1 MLEILSNGFKQARD
15 QLKGVSTLT
24 ENNLKDAIGAVRQSL
39 LDADV
44 EYGVVKSFL
53 QRVQDSALGKSVQL
67 KAGSGD
73 SRLKVRPGDHFVE
86 ICRQELEALM
96 GPVDSQLNLPS
107 SRPALIMMV
116 GLQGSGKTTTT
127 GKVARFLQKSGRKPM
142 LVAADVYRPAAID
155 QLKVLG
161 QRLDV
166 PVFSLPAGAN
176 PVDICRQA
184 LDAAAGQGADVIM
197 FDTAGRLAID
207 EPLMKELEDIKR
219 ATRPD
224 NILFVCDAMMGQDA
238 VATAKVF
245 NDRLNIDGVVI
256 TKLDGD
262 ARGGAALSIKEVTG
276 KPIKF
281 LGMGE
286 DLERLEE
293 FRPEG
298 LASRILGMGDIV
310 GLMQDFDRVSTGDR
324 EAEAMKM
331 LKGQFNFRDFYEQL
345 STIQKMGSLKD
356 VFGKLPLGNVPG
368 LDTKNLNLDDRELV
382 KIKAMIDS
390 MTEQER
396 LDPGCFNDS
405 RVKRVALGSGRQ
417 SKEVS
422 DLIKRFKQMRQMMG
436 MLGQGMGLLGKI
448 PGGKALG
455 QLNQLR
461 NLAKQAG
468 MGAMGGGGGGGFPG
482 LGGGMPG
489 FGAMGDL
496 FGGGAPEAA
505 PRQVDRDKLRKMR
518 KAAKAAR
525 KKNRR

>member
-15 QLKGVSTLT
+15 HLKGVSTLT
-24 ENNLKDAIGAVRQSL
+24 EENLKESIAAVRQSL

-44 EYGVVKSFL
+44 EYGVVKAFL
-53 QRVQDSALGKSVQL
+53 QRVQDGALGKSVNL
-67 KAGSGD
+67 KAGSGEQK
-73 SRLKVRPGDHFVE
+73 LKVRPGDHFVE
-86 ICRQELEALM
+86 ICRQELESLM
-96 GPVDSQLNLPS
+96 GPVNTQLNLPS
-107 SRPALIMMV
+107 SRPAVIMMV

-127 GKVARFLQKSGRKPM
+127 GKIARFLQKSGRKPM
-142 LVAADVYRPAAID
+142 LVAADIYRPAAID

-161 QRLDV
+161 QRLGA
-166 PVFSLPAGAN
+166 PVFSLPGAN
-176 PVDICRQA
+176 PVEICRQA
-184 LDAAAGQGADVIM
+184 VAAAAREGADVLM
-197 FDTAGRLAID
+197 LDTAGRLAID
-207 EPLMKELEDIKR
+207 EPLMKELQDIR
-219 ATRPD
+219 ASTHPD

-238 VATAKVF
+238 VATAKAF
-245 NDRLNIDGVVI
+245 NDRLSIDGVVI

-310 GLMQDFDRVSTGDR
+310 GLMHDFDRVAQGDR

-356 VFGKLPLGNVPG
+356 IFGKLPLGNIPG
-368 LDTKNLNLDDRELV
+368 FDAKNVNLDDRELV

-390 MTEQER
+390 MTVQER
-396 LDPGCFNDS
+396 VDPNCFNDS
-405 RVKRVALGSGRQ
+405 RIKRVARGAGRQ
-417 SKEVS
+417 SKEVA

-461 NLAKQAG
+461 NMAKQAG
-468 MGAMGGGGGGGFPG
+468 MGGGGLPGMPGGLPG

-489 FGAMGDL
+489 FGAMGD
-496 FGGGAPEAA
+496 FFSGGATESA